1 MRGLAWVLGITR
13 DPDLSAVLQ
22 RVYLDRSYIWRCS
35 ESLASICAG
44 GSVEPKAAL
53 LPLYLHYSTTAMRSK
68 GAPGAGSTPQK
79 SEAANRSPTPG
90 RTSGMQAP
98 GGSWRVLH
106 GHVQFSGMY
115 VTCFGPSECRRWL
128 QKQNYPLFSVFVGPW
143 WPRARGSQCVACL
156 WLLLVA
162 GG

>member
-13 DPDLSAVLQ
+13 DPDQVPCCSACTWAGRTFGGARSPSPPYALEDLLSQ
-22 RVYLDRSYIWRCS
+22 KPPCS
-35 ESLASICAG
+35 
-44 GSVEPKAAL
+44 
-53 LPLYLHYSTTAMRSK
+53 LYLHYSTTAMRSK

-106 GHVQFSGMY
+106 GHVQFSDMY

-128 QKQNYPLFSVFVGPW
+128 QKQNYPLFSVFVDPW